1 MINLVIY
8 LYFNIIDMDNKVKSS
23 VLILLFLVFLILS
36 LNKNIAFNTVL
47 VISLTTIFYNIKKG
61 VSVYLLLG
69 ITGIYLSS
77 VLKTKVE
84 GFQTGTTTSVPSIP
98 TTTAE
103 IIDSENEKNCEEIV
117 MSLPLKDLK
126 ELNMLFDAVLK
137 FPKEEI
143 LCEIKTENLNN
154 IFKLRRFIT
163 RYRNRAEHRIDTG
176 SPYYS
181 ERALS
186 LSEFI
191 PVYLIDPG
199 LMITLINREKVTLS
213 DLEQDTEMRNRIFG
227 LGSSN
232 ILGLKYYFG
241 EKTLTKKHFKIIKV
255 LELDKK
261 LPERVAEDMETRL
274 VSRDYNNYKIKD
286 IVGIAILFEYYGFL
300 GADNELS
307 NNWATG
313 DLGGDKWALTTLSQ
327 IDLSSQN
334 SFFKTNSLFKQY
346 KLTRKID
353 KYLENKET
361 ERQDQISKE
370 IIDFSKPLSTEEQ
383 GQFVREAVNNI
394 KPDEIKQYHS
404 YLTEQLE
411 NKREN
416 DNSDNN
422 SILEFNDLDTIVK
435 KSNTTLTD
443 VIDETRMLVQNLSSD
458 NYSTNSNSITSKYLI
473 FVREFL
479 NILTRDQRMLFVGL
493 FIMILAVV
501 FSFIEINL

>member
-1 MINLVIY
+1 
-8 LYFNIIDMDNKVKSS
+8 MDNKVKSS

-47 VISLTTIFYNIKKG
+47 IISLTTIFYNIKKG

-77 VLKTKVE
+77 ALKTKVE
-84 GFQTGTTTSVPSIP
+84 GFQTGNTTSVPSIP

-103 IIDSENEKNCEEIV
+103 IIDSDNEKNCEEIV

-137 FPKEEI
+137 FPKDEI
-143 LCEIKTENLNN
+143 LCEIKKENLNN

-213 DLEQDTEMRNRIFG
+213 DLEKDTEMRNRIFG

-241 EKTLTKKHFKIIKV
+241 EKKLTKKHFKIIKV
-255 LELDKK
+255 LGLDTK
-261 LPERVAEDMETRL
+261 LPGTVAEDMETRL
-274 VSRDYNNYKIKD
+274 VSRDYNNYKVKD
-286 IVGIAILFEYYGFL
+286 IVGIAILFEHFGFL
-300 GADNELS
+300 GSDTELN
-307 NNWATG
+307 NNWANDDLAG
-313 DLGGDKWALTTLSQ
+313 DNWALTTLSQ
-327 IDLSSQN
+327 IDLTSQT

-346 KLTRKID
+346 NLARKID
-353 KYLENKET
+353 NYLEGKET
-361 ERQDQISKE
+361 ERQDRISKE
-370 IIDFSKPLSTEEQ
+370 IIDFSRPFSNEEQ
-383 GQFVREAVNNI
+383 GQFVKKAVNNI
-394 KPDEIKQYHS
+394 RPDEIKEYHS
-404 YLTEQLE
+404 YLTERLE
-411 NKREN
+411 NKREKN
-416 DNSDNN
+416 DNIDNN
-422 SILEFNDLDTIVK
+422 QILEFSDLDTIVK

-443 VIDETRMLVQNLSSD
+443 VIDETRLLVQNLSSD
-458 NYSTNSNSITSKYLI
+458 NYSSSSNGNSITSKYLI